1 MVELILG
8 LLLAFPILVAFPLF
22 VWFWVATED

>member
-8 LLLAFPILVAFPLF
+8 LLYRRACKAALSAIRLQKYRWA
-22 VWFWVATED
+22 